1 MAKCDYRIL
10 LVLLTLYGI
19 SHMRSTLLTV
29 LKCCST
35 GPMTRIIIVRRDCV
49 ARKIQMDFRRKVFE
63 HAVQCLTTERRQS
76 TCVQPEH
83 IKDLWHQF
91 VEEQK
96 IPERF
101 PPEERKRMDD
111 VVQKWEDFHDSQ
123 IQRRKP
129 SDLKVCYLGQSNPLN
144 DLQLLVQKGVLC
156 RNVWVVA
163 EDFKTKMRIWN
174 SISQTEL
181 RNIRLYASDFFSF
194 LRDFKG
200 QFDIIFFDPCASL
213 ATKNA
218 LKLIGHVFYY
228 NNLTSLGA
236 FITVFSF
243 PVHKHTV
250 EHDDLSG
257 VHVLDNESEGKE
269 SNTKK
274 ESESSLELAHEDDSF
289 HSFVESEGEGRRAK
303 FVFEHYLRY
312 RVSQFDAKFL
322 SKRNDEENYGDY
334 ITYQIIDSASL
345 FVPVERMLTATK
357 NTVWKEIF
365 VNKGDFLKEILLPNL
380 EKLAQAKETGKSL
393 EEKSQVPGEVS
404 TLKTVQEETDGE
416 SYLQEI
422 HADEESHL
430 QDIHAVLKSADRPN
444 SLCKTWVDEIFPD
457 WKTSR
462 LNEHDI
468 SLLPL
473 TPLMFSS
480 HEYIKDYFN
489 SDFKEKCLDPLEHSK
504 SGSLHGPCTECLVA
518 NLIYGQLANPS
529 FPVVNKLLRLRYTSK
544 GNEVFSDVFIFDK
557 CEYVYDPFPTVEDA
571 CYSISEPLL
580 QMAYRMALDVLKEH
594 LASVSKSLFQF
605 CHQVGS
611 EVGPPDSQFCLPE
624 RVVVEEKAVSS
635 GEAAFCSDPER
646 DKEMLLTKE
655 EDNKEV
661 KR

>member
-1 MAKCDYRIL
+1 ME
-10 LVLLTLYGI
+10 
-19 SHMRSTLLTV
+19 TV
-29 LKCCST
+29 RL
-35 GPMTRIIIVRRDCV
+35 
-49 ARKIQMDFRRKVFE
+49 KVFE

-76 TCVQPEH
+76 TCVQPER
-83 IKDLWHQF
+83 IKDLWRQY
-91 VEEQK
+91 VEKQMIRES
-96 IPERF
+96 F
-101 PPEERKRMDD
+101 SPEERKRMDD
-111 VVQKWEDFHDSQ
+111 VVQKWELFHDSQ

-181 RNIRLYASDFFSF
+181 RNIRLYASNFFSF
-194 LRDFKG
+194 LKDFKG

-218 LKLIGHVFYY
+218 LKLIGHVFHY

-243 PVHKHTV
+243 PALKHPV

-257 VHVLDNESEGKE
+257 TFVLDNESEGKE
-269 SNTKK
+269 NNTKK

-289 HSFVESEGEGRRAK
+289 HSFVVSEEEGRRAK
-303 FVFEHYLRY
+303 FVFEQYLRY

-322 SKRNDEENYGDY
+322 SKRSDEENYGDY

-357 NTVWKEIF
+357 NTVWEEIF

-380 EKLAQAKETGKSL
+380 EKLAHAKETGKSL
-393 EEKSQVPGEVS
+393 EEQSLVPGEVS
-404 TLKTVQEETDGE
+404 ALKTVQEETDEE
-416 SYLQEI
+416 SHLQEI

-430 QDIHAVLKSADRPN
+430 QEIHAVLKSADRPN

-457 WKTSR
+457 WKTSH
-462 LNEHDI
+462 LNEYDI

-480 HEYIKDYFN
+480 HEFIKDYFN

-611 EVGPPDSQFCLPE
+611 GVGPPDSQFCLPE
-624 RVVVEEKAVSS
+624 RLVVEEKAVSS
-635 GEAAFCSDPER
+635 GQAAFCSDPER

-655 EDNKEV
+655 EDNKVACEQYDLW
-661 KR
+661 

>member
-1 MAKCDYRIL
+1 ME
-10 LVLLTLYGI
+10 
-19 SHMRSTLLTV
+19 
-29 LKCCST
+29 
-35 GPMTRIIIVRRDCV
+35 
-49 ARKIQMDFRRKVFE
+49 FRRKVFE

-91 VEEQK
+91 VEEQM

-101 PPEERKRMDD
+101 STEERKRMDD
-111 VVQKWEDFHDSQ
+111 VVQKWELFHDSQ

-156 RNVWVVA
+156 RNVWLVA

-181 RNIRLYASDFFSF
+181 RNIRLYASDFLSF
-194 LRDFKG
+194 LKDFKG

-218 LKLIGHVFYY
+218 LKLIGHVFHY

-243 PVHKHTV
+243 PAHKHPV
-250 EHDDLSG
+250 KRDSLSG
-257 VHVLDNESEGKE
+257 DDVLGNESEGNE
-269 SNTKK
+269 NNTKK

-289 HSFVESEGEGRRAK
+289 RSFVVSDEEGERAK
-303 FVFEHYLRY
+303 FVFKQYLRH
-312 RVSQFDAKFL
+312 RVSQFDAEFL
-322 SKRNDEENYGDY
+322 SKRNDKENYGDY

-357 NTVWKEIF
+357 NTVWEEIF

-393 EEKSQVPGEVS
+393 EEQSLVPGEVS
-404 TLKTVQEETDGE
+404 ALKTAQEET
-416 SYLQEI
+416 
-422 HADEESHL
+422 DEESHL
-430 QDIHAVLKSADRPN
+430 QEIHAVLKSADRPN

-462 LNEHDI
+462 LNEYDI

-480 HEYIKDYFN
+480 HEFIKDYFN

-518 NLIYGQLANPS
+518 NLIYGQLAKPS
-529 FPVVNKLLRLRYTSK
+529 FPVVDKLRRFRDTFK
-544 GNEVFSDVFIFDK
+544 GNHVFSDVFIFDK

-571 CYSISEPLL
+571 CYSICEPLL

-611 EVGPPDSQFCLPE
+611 GVGPPDSQFCLPE
-624 RVVVEEKAVSS
+624 RLVVEEKAVSS
-635 GEAAFCSDPER
+635 CEAAFCSDPE
-646 DKEMLLTKE
+646 
-655 EDNKEV
+655 
-661 KR
+661 

>member
-1 MAKCDYRIL
+1 M
-10 LVLLTLYGI
+10 
-19 SHMRSTLLTV
+19 
-29 LKCCST
+29 
-35 GPMTRIIIVRRDCV
+35 
-49 ARKIQMDFRRKVFE
+49 
-63 HAVQCLTTERRQS
+63 
-76 TCVQPEH
+76 
-83 IKDLWHQF
+83 
-91 VEEQK
+91 

-111 VVQKWEDFHDSQ
+111 VVQKWELFHDSQ

-174 SISQTEL
+174 SVSRTEL
-181 RNIRLYASDFFSF
+181 RNIRLYASDFLSF
-194 LRDFKG
+194 LKDFKG

-218 LKLIGHVFYY
+218 LKLIGHVFHY

-243 PVHKHTV
+243 PAHKHPV
-250 EHDDLSG
+250 EHDDLSD

-269 SNTKK
+269 NNTKK

-289 HSFVESEGEGRRAK
+289 HSFVVSEEEGRRAK
-303 FVFEHYLRY
+303 FVFEQYLRY

-357 NTVWKEIF
+357 NTVWEKIF

-380 EKLAQAKETGKSL
+380 EKLAHAKETGKSL
-393 EEKSQVPGEVS
+393 EEQSLVPGEAS
-404 TLKTVQEETDGE
+404 ALKTVQEETDEE
-416 SYLQEI
+416 SHLQEI

-430 QDIHAVLKSADRPN
+430 QEIHAVLKSADRPN

-457 WKTSR
+457 WKTSC
-462 LNEHDI
+462 LNEYDI

-480 HEYIKDYFN
+480 HEFIKDYFN

-571 CYSISEPLL
+571 CYSISEPQL

-611 EVGPPDSQFCLPE
+611 GVGSPDSQFCLPE
-624 RVVVEEKAVSS
+624 RLVMEEKAVLS
-635 GEAAFCSDPER
+635 GKAAFCSDPER

-655 EDNKEV
+655 EENKGACEQAF
-661 KR
+661 

>member
-1 MAKCDYRIL
+1 M
-10 LVLLTLYGI
+10 
-19 SHMRSTLLTV
+19 
-29 LKCCST
+29 
-35 GPMTRIIIVRRDCV
+35 
-49 ARKIQMDFRRKVFE
+49 
-63 HAVQCLTTERRQS
+63 
-76 TCVQPEH
+76 
-83 IKDLWHQF
+83 
-91 VEEQK
+91 

-111 VVQKWEDFHDSQ
+111 VVQKWELFHDSQ

-181 RNIRLYASDFFSF
+181 RNIRLYVSDFFSF
-194 LRDFKG
+194 LKDFKG

-218 LKLIGHVFYY
+218 LKLIGHVFHY

-243 PVHKHTV
+243 PAHKHPV

-257 VHVLDNESEGKE
+257 ALVLDNESEGKE
-269 SNTKK
+269 NNTKK

-289 HSFVESEGEGRRAK
+289 HSFVVSEDEGRRAK
-303 FVFEHYLRY
+303 FVVEQYLRY

-357 NTVWKEIF
+357 NTVWEEIF

-380 EKLAQAKETGKSL
+380 EKLAHAKETGKSP
-393 EEKSQVPGEVS
+393 EEQSLVPGEVS
-404 TLKTVQEETDGE
+404 ALKTVQEETDEE
-416 SYLQEI
+416 SHLQEI

-430 QDIHAVLKSADRPN
+430 QEIHAVLKSADRSN

-457 WKTSR
+457 WKTSC
-462 LNEHDI
+462 LNEYDI

-480 HEYIKDYFN
+480 HEFIKDYFN

-611 EVGPPDSQFCLPE
+611 GVGSPDSQFCLPE
-624 RVVVEEKAVSS
+624 RLVMEEKAVLS
-635 GEAAFCSDPER
+635 GKAAFCSDPER

-655 EDNKEV
+655 EENKGACEQAF
-661 KR
+661 

>member
-1 MAKCDYRIL
+1 M
-10 LVLLTLYGI
+10 
-19 SHMRSTLLTV
+19 
-29 LKCCST
+29 
-35 GPMTRIIIVRRDCV
+35 
-49 ARKIQMDFRRKVFE
+49 
-63 HAVQCLTTERRQS
+63 
-76 TCVQPEH
+76 
-83 IKDLWHQF
+83 
-91 VEEQK
+91 

-111 VVQKWEDFHDSQ
+111 VVQKWELFHDSQ

-129 SDLKVCYLGQSNPLN
+129 SDLKVCFLGQSNPLN
-144 DLQLLVQKGVLC
+144 DVQLLVQKGVLC

-194 LRDFKG
+194 LKDFKG
-200 QFDIIFFDPCASL
+200 QFDIICFDPCASL

-218 LKLIGHVFYY
+218 LKLIGHVFHY

-243 PVHKHTV
+243 PAHKHPV

-257 VHVLDNESEGKE
+257 ALVLDNESEGKE
-269 SNTKK
+269 NNTKK

-289 HSFVESEGEGRRAK
+289 HSFVVSEDEGRRAK
-303 FVFEHYLRY
+303 FVVEQYLRY

-357 NTVWKEIF
+357 NTVWEEIF

-380 EKLAQAKETGKSL
+380 EKLAHAKETGKSP
-393 EEKSQVPGEVS
+393 EEQSLVPGEVS
-404 TLKTVQEETDGE
+404 ALKTVQEETDEE
-416 SYLQEI
+416 SHLQEI

-430 QDIHAVLKSADRPN
+430 QEIHAVLKSADRSN

-457 WKTSR
+457 WKTSC
-462 LNEHDI
+462 LNEYDI

-480 HEYIKDYFN
+480 HEFIKDYFN
-489 SDFKEKCLDPLEHSK
+489 SDFKEKCLEPLEHSK

-529 FPVVNKLLRLRYTSK
+529 FPVVDKLLRLRYTSK
-544 GNEVFSDVFIFDK
+544 GNDIFSDVFIFDK

-580 QMAYRMALDVLKEH
+580 QMAYRMALDVLKER

-611 EVGPPDSQFCLPE
+611 GFGPPDSRFCLPE
-624 RVVVEEKAVSS
+624 RLVVEEKAVSS

-655 EDNKEV
+655 EENKGACEQAF
-661 KR
+661 

>member
-1 MAKCDYRIL
+1 MLYVTWSRIDQSDIFSPVNYDGVAL
-10 LVLLTLYGI
+10 CLD
-19 SHMRSTLLTV
+19 R
-29 LKCCST
+29 
-35 GPMTRIIIVRRDCV
+35 V
-49 ARKIQMDFRRKVFE
+49 ARKIEMETIRLKVFE
-63 HAVQCLTTERRQS
+63 HAVQCLTTDRRQS

-83 IKDLWHQF
+83 IKGLWHQY
-91 VEEQK
+91 VEDS
-96 IPERF
+96 F

-111 VVQKWEDFHDSQ
+111 VVQKWELFHDSQ

-129 SDLKVCYLGQSNPLN
+129 SDLKVCFLGQSNPLN

-194 LRDFKG
+194 LKDFKG
-200 QFDIIFFDPCASL
+200 QFDIICFDPCASL

-218 LKLIGHVFYY
+218 LKLIGHVFHY
-228 NNLTSLGA
+228 NSLTSLGA

-243 PVHKHTV
+243 PSLKHPV
-250 EHDDLSG
+250 EPDDLSG

-269 SNTKK
+269 NNTKK

-289 HSFVESEGEGRRAK
+289 HSFTVSEEERKRAK
-303 FVFEHYLRY
+303 FVFEQYLRH
-312 RVSQFDAKFL
+312 RVSKFNAKFL

-334 ITYQIIDSASL
+334 ITYQIIDSATL

-357 NTVWKEIF
+357 NTVWEEIF

-380 EKLAQAKETGKSL
+380 EKLAQAKETGKSR
-393 EEKSQVPGEVS
+393 EEQS
-404 TLKTVQEETDGE
+404 
-416 SYLQEI
+416 QEI
-422 HADEESHL
+422 HADEGLHL
-430 QDIHAVLKSADRPN
+430 QQVHAVLKSADRPN
-444 SLCKTWVDEIFPD
+444 SLGKTWVDEIFPD

-462 LNEHDI
+462 LNEYDI

-480 HEYIKDYFN
+480 HEFIKDCFN

-544 GNEVFSDVFIFDK
+544 GNDIFSDVFIFDK

-571 CYSISEPLL
+571 CYSISEPRL

-611 EVGPPDSQFCLPE
+611 GFGPPDSRFCLPE
-624 RVVVEEKAVSS
+624 RLVVEEKAVSS

-655 EDNKEV
+655 EDCKEV
-661 KR
+661 KRELVKSPLSCKVTVPFKSKLTVCF

>member
-1 MAKCDYRIL
+1 M
-10 LVLLTLYGI
+10 
-19 SHMRSTLLTV
+19 
-29 LKCCST
+29 
-35 GPMTRIIIVRRDCV
+35 
-49 ARKIQMDFRRKVFE
+49 
-63 HAVQCLTTERRQS
+63 
-76 TCVQPEH
+76 
-83 IKDLWHQF
+83 
-91 VEEQK
+91 
-96 IPERF
+96 IPDSF
-101 PPEERKRMDD
+101 PQEERKRMDD
-111 VVQKWEDFHDSQ
+111 VVQKWELFHDSQ

-163 EDFKTKMRIWN
+163 EDFKTKMKIWN

-181 RNIRLYASDFFSF
+181 RNIRLYASNFFSF
-194 LRDFKG
+194 LKDFKG

-218 LKLIGHVFYY
+218 LKLIGHVFHY

-243 PVHKHTV
+243 PAQKHPV
-250 EHDDLSG
+250 EHDELSG
-257 VHVLDNESEGKE
+257 ALVFDNESEGME
-269 SNTKK
+269 NNTKK

-289 HSFVESEGEGRRAK
+289 HSFVVSEEEGRRAK
-303 FVFEHYLRY
+303 FVFEQYLRY

-345 FVPVERMLTATK
+345 FVPVERMLTETK
-357 NTVWKEIF
+357 NTVWEEIF

-380 EKLAQAKETGKSL
+380 EKLAHAKETGKSL
-393 EEKSQVPGEVS
+393 EEQSLVPGEVS
-404 TLKTVQEETDGE
+404 ALMDAHAKETGKSLEEQSLVPREVGALKTVQEETDE
-416 SYLQEI
+416 ELHLQEI

-430 QDIHAVLKSADRPN
+430 QKIHAVLKIADRPN
-444 SLCKTWVDEIFPD
+444 SLCETWVDEVFPD
-457 WKTSR
+457 WKTSH
-462 LNEHDI
+462 LNEYDI

-480 HEYIKDYFN
+480 HEFIKDYFN

-571 CYSISEPLL
+571 CYSISEPQL

-611 EVGPPDSQFCLPE
+611 GVGPPDSQFCLPE
-624 RVVVEEKAVSS
+624 RLVVEEKAVSS

-655 EDNKEV
+655 EDNKVACEQYDLW
-661 KR
+661 